1 MKFYIPWKVKV
12 AAYLIYQRFISLLS
26 RFTPRKKYGA
36 DISFYCNYQ
45 QTTGSTVAIACIAN
59 QLAGLHNVDA
69 YIKPLSGFTKLLALN
84 VRQYFSPK
92 ALCGNL
98 IFVDIEQENK
108 VVENLIAANKQLVLS
123 CHAFPTELHGVPQEK
138 LIKNLELS
146 TYIHFVSQFQCS
158 EFIHHYPHINIVS
171 KSFVIPNYTR
181 QSKKQGTT
189 NNIGIVGHL
198 NRDAKNAIKGIQ
210 LAQQS
215 NARLI
220 QCWGSKEIAGLDNPV
235 QYPKLR
241 LNGWSDSPIEMHKT
255 FDVLISTSEFE
266 TFGLVTAEALSAG
279 IPCVLSDIPVH
290 RELYS
295 ACNGVVILSGDD
307 QQDIQSINRLLE
319 NAQNLRSEIIEFWKT
334 HFSNETVKQ
343 AWFAKIAELYNR

>member
-1 MKFYIPWKVKV
+1 MKFYIPWKVIV
-12 AAYLIYQRFISLLS
+12 AAYLIYQRFISVLS
-26 RFTPRKKYGA
+26 RFTIRKKYGA

-45 QTTGSTVAIACIAN
+45 QTTGSTVAITCIAN
-59 QLAGLHNVDA
+59 QLAGMHNVDA

-92 ALCGNL
+92 ALSGNL
-98 IFVDIEQENK
+98 VFVDIEQDNDII
-108 VVENLIAANKQLVLS
+108 ENLIADNKQVILS
-123 CHAFPTELHGVPQEK
+123 CHALPTELHGVPQVK

-146 TYIHFVSQFQCS
+146 THIHFVSRFQRL
-158 EFIHHYPHINIVS
+158 EFIHHYPHINIDS
-171 KSFVIPNYTR
+171 KSFVILNYTR
-181 QSKKQGTT
+181 QSKKQGATH
-189 NNIGIVGHL
+189 NIGIVGYL
-198 NRDAKNAIKGIQ
+198 NRDAKNAIKGVQ

-215 NARLI
+215 NAQLI
-220 QCWGSKEIAGLDNPV
+220 QCWGSEDIAGLDDPG

-241 LNGWSDSPIEMHKT
+241 INGWSESPIVMHQS
-255 FDVLISTSEFE
+255 FDVLISTSKFE

-279 IPCVLSDIPVH
+279 IPCVLSDIPVY

-307 QQDIQSINRLLE
+307 QQDIQSINQLLE
-319 NAQNLRSEIIEFWKT
+319 NAQNLKSEIIEFWKT